1 MNYDELL
8 SLLPLR
14 SKITSASLSSASL
27 LEDLLR
33 EFIKRPNYKWEE
45 LPEKVGIRKKKRA
58 VGLGLGGGV
67 GSMKLISKNECDPTH
82 FIFSCYI
89 VLGGMIMHISPY
101 CSSFFL
107 PKEKVPVPNGPPS
120 LAKQVAVQMNDTHP
134 TIAVAEM
141 MRLLVPQRRA
151 QSAVNKWLDFLRVFL
166 VYTAEV

>member
-45 LPEKVGIRKKKRA
+45 LPEKVGIRTKTGSWPW
-58 VGLGLGGGV
+58 VGGGV
-67 GSMKLISKNECDPTH
+67 GSMKLMSKNECDPTH
-82 FIFSCYI
+82 SISCYI

-151 QSAVNKWLDFLRVFL
+151 QSAGNKWPDFLHVFW